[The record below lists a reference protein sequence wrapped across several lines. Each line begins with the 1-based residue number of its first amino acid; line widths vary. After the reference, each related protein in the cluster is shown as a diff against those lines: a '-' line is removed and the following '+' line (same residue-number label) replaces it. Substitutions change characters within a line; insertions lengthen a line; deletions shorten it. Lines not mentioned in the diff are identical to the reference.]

1 MLILRTALILIGWIS
16 LMSFAADETQTPAM
30 YKGTETLQYS
40 VIASLAEDIEI
51 RVYKPAVKV
60 VAQANGENNAFG
72 QLFRY
77 ISGANSVN
85 KSIAMTAPVETASV
99 EKASV
104 KVAMTTPVE
113 MTMANSDD
121 SNAAKKSMKMS
132 FFLPSM
138 YDYQTAPKPTSPG
151 LSLVA
156 VPEKTVA
163 VIRFSGLR
171 SDNKLIKKTQRL
183 RDAIA
188 QSPYTITSDP
198 VMMGYDAPWTLWFN
212 RRNEVMFEIQ

>member
-16 LMSFAADETQTPAM
+16 FMSVATDETQTPAM
-30 YKGTETLQYS
+30 YKGTETLKYS
-40 VIASLAEDIEI
+40 VVVSLAEDIEI
-51 RVYKPAVKV
+51 RVYKPTVKV

-77 ISGANSVN
+77 ISGENSVN

-99 EKASV
+99 EKTSV

-113 MTMANSDD
+113 MTMANSD
-121 SNAAKKSMKMS
+121 NTEATKNSMQMS

-171 SDNKLIKKTQRL
+171 SDNKLINKTQRL
-183 RDAIA
+183 REAIA
-188 QSPYTITSDP
+188 NTPYTITSDP

>member
-16 LMSFAADETQTPAM
+16 FMSVAKDETQTPAM
-30 YKGTETLQYS
+30 YKGTETLKYS
-40 VIASLAEDIEI
+40 VVVSLAEDIEI
-51 RVYKPAVKV
+51 RVYKPTVKV

-77 ISGANSVN
+77 ISGENSVN

-99 EKASV
+99 EKTSV

-113 MTMANSDD
+113 MTMANSD
-121 SNAAKKSMKMS
+121 NTEATKNSMQMS

-171 SDNKLIKKTQRL
+171 SDNKLINKTQRL
-183 RDAIA
+183 REAIA
-188 QSPYTITSDP
+188 NTPYTITSDP